1 MTNRIR
7 WIVYKNKRI
16 LLVDL
21 SGIRGFKG
29 EGEQLA
35 KAAADFVDKLR
46 EYELIELID
55 VRNSFGDL
63 ESVKTMKELSK
74 KLKPHIKKSAI
85 IGVSGIK
92 KVILDA
98 INSFAER
105 KIKPFNTE
113 EEAKEWLILED

>member
-1 MTNRIR
+1 MGNRIK

-16 LLVDL
+16 LFHDY
-21 SGIRGFKG
+21 SGIRGFQG

-35 KAAADFVDKLR
+35 QEVNEFVEKLT
-46 EYELIELID
+46 EYNILELVD

-63 ESVKTMKELSK
+63 ESVKRLKEISK
-74 KLKPHIKKSAI
+74 RLKPRIKKSAV

-98 INSFAER
+98 INTFSER
-105 KIKPFNTE
+105 KIKPFKTE